1 MENVT
6 VFRKS
11 SPIQASAKVVIKD
24 FVEVIQTSK
33 PGEKFD
39 SDVFMVG
46 DTKMLIRVYP
56 NGRQEDKEKKS
67 DDMIPLTISA
77 ESLTAALEA
86 VSSSGAPLVGA
97 TVQLKLRGQGFES
110 VTQVQIDKELLAQLR
125 KGENINISI
134 SRTQL
139 SQDKIRYVEVY
150 LVNESDRDV
159 TVKYKFVT
167 EVSTVTGNREVKSN
181 GDLVDAMGWVLSHV
195 KCADAYKDK
204 DFILTAFVEIP
215 GKNMKIWGS
224 ESADISEKYCI
235 GKKLYEKMQDTNFS
249 LVFTGTEVFCHKQ
262 VLAAASPV
270 FEAMVG
276 NEYLE
281 AKESKANIVGISEE
295 VGRAFVKFIYTG
307 ELEDEVLKE
316 YAVAFLELGDMYDIQ
331 ELKDLSEGELL
342 IQLDKKNMLEFLS
355 IGDDSNAKR
364 LFEAALSMTKAN
376 ISWLRS
382 QVSIEQKS
390 ISSITKM

>member
-1 MENVT
+1 MSNMENVT

-97 TVQLKLRGQGFES
+97 TVQLQLHGQGFES
-110 VTQVQIDKELLAQLR
+110 ALTQLQIDEELLAQLR

-139 SQDKIRYVEVY
+139 NQ
-150 LVNESDRDV
+150 
-159 TVKYKFVT
+159 
-167 EVSTVTGNREVKSN
+167 G
-181 GDLVDAMGWVLSHV
+181 
-195 KCADAYKDK
+195 
-204 DFILTAFVEIP
+204 
-215 GKNMKIWGS
+215 WGS
-224 ESADISEKYCI
+224 ELLWGGVQFTLQRDRRLDVKARQVENR
-235 GKKLYEKMQDTNFS
+235 MTNWD
-249 LVFTGTEVFCHKQ
+249 
-262 VLAAASPV
+262 P
-270 FEAMVG
+270 
-276 NEYLE
+276 
-281 AKESKANIVGISEE
+281 
-295 VGRAFVKFIYTG
+295 
-307 ELEDEVLKE
+307 
-316 YAVAFLELGDMYDIQ
+316 AVAIICWNKVCPQ
-331 ELKDLSEGELL
+331 L
-342 IQLDKKNMLEFLS
+342 ISGN
-355 IGDDSNAKR
+355 
-364 LFEAALSMTKAN
+364 
-376 ISWLRS
+376 
-382 QVSIEQKS
+382 
-390 ISSITKM
+390 

>member
-56 NGRQEDKEKKS
+56 NGRQED
-67 DDMIPLTISA
+67 
-77 ESLTAALEA
+77 
-86 VSSSGAPLVGA
+86 
-97 TVQLKLRGQGFES
+97 
-110 VTQVQIDKELLAQLR
+110 DK
-125 KGENINISI
+125 G
-134 SRTQL
+134 
-139 SQDKIRYVEVY
+139 YVEVY
-150 LVNESDRDV
+150 LVNEGDTDV
-159 TVKYKFVT
+159 TVKYRVVT
-167 EVSTVTGNREVKSN
+167 EVGTVTSNQEVKAN
-181 GDLVDAMGWVLSHV
+181 GGNVVVCVFSHA
-195 KCADAYKDK
+195 KCADVYKDK
-204 DFILTAFVEIP
+204 DFVLTAFVDIP

-224 ESADISEKYCI
+224 ESANISEKYCMKYC
-235 GKKLYEKMQDTNFS
+235 KKLYEKMQNTNFS
-249 LVFTGTEVFCHKQ
+249 LVFNGSEVFCHKQ

-307 ELEDEVLKE
+307 ELEDEVLKQ

>member
-6 VFRKS
+6 VFGKS
-11 SPIQASAKVVIKD
+11 SPTQASAKVVIKD
-24 FVEVIQTSK
+24 FAQVIQTSK

-56 NGRQEDKEKKS
+56 NGTHEGDK
-67 DDMIPLTISA
+67 
-77 ESLTAALEA
+77 
-86 VSSSGAPLVGA
+86 G
-97 TVQLKLRGQGFES
+97 
-110 VTQVQIDKELLAQLR
+110 
-125 KGENINISI
+125 
-134 SRTQL
+134 
-139 SQDKIRYVEVY
+139 YVMAY
-150 LVNESDRDV
+150 LGNMSDRDV
-159 TVKYKFVT
+159 TVKFKFVT
-167 EVSTVTGNREVKSN
+167 EVSTVTGNREVEAN
-181 GDLVDAMGWVLSHV
+181 GDLVDAMGGVLSHV

-204 DFILTAFVEIP
+204 DFVLTAFVEIP
-215 GKNMKIWGS
+215 GKNMRIWGS
-224 ESADISEKYCI
+224 ESANISEKYCI

-249 LVFTGTEVFCHKQ
+249 LVFTGSEVFCHKQ

-276 NEYLE
+276 NEHLE

-307 ELEDEVLKE
+307 ELEDEVLKD
-316 YAVAFLELGDMYDIQ
+316 YAVAFLELGDKYDIQ
-331 ELKDLSEGELL
+331 ELKDLAEGELL
-342 IQLDKKNMLEFLS
+342 IQLDKKNMVEFVS
-355 IGDDSNAKR
+355 IGDDFLANR

-382 QVSIEQKS
+382 QVSIEQKVS
-390 ISSITKM
+390 ALLRRCDEKRLKMETNSKNKTYPQENGMEEVMRLRKEILEKLL